1 MVLISPR
8 ISSLSSTMS
17 SFNQS
22 LRANRVRSV
31 LTRDLPQSEVQ
42 LVDSGYELSRNLEA
56 PFPGAPLE
64 GTLSLRGWG
73 EPQRR
78 AVSGPLVFG
87 LSKGGL
93 QVLDAPEPAC
103 PTYERRKEVQLN
115 AGISLAVVSRASGV
129 LTVHCSLISSEFS
142 PL

>member
-1 MVLISPR
+1 MRCNSLIRVTSCLVIWKRRSP
-8 ISSLSSTMS
+8 
-17 SFNQS
+17 
-22 LRANRVRSV
+22 VRHWKAPYLCEAGVSH
-31 LTRDLPQSEVQ
+31 
-42 LVDSGYELSRNLEA
+42 SG
-56 PFPGAPLE
+56 GC
-64 GTLSLRGWG
+64 
-73 EPQRR
+73 
-78 AVSGPLVFG
+78 SGPLVFG